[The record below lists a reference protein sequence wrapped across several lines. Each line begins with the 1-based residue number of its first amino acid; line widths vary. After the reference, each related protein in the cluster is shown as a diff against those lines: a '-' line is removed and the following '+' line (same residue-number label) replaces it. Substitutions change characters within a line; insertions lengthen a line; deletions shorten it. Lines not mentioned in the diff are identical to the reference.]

1 MSIWPRK
8 EAPSA
13 MPTRGATRSPS
24 TVAVLPMLI
33 VSVPVMLPLTLPIT
47 LTTLACTCAPTRAFW
62 ANREHAVVQP
72 GFSPRLGPQWSG
84 PSLAL
89 NSPLMTIDCPT
100 VPPFRSIV
108 WSLRW
113 SQSPSIGC
121 RFGSV

>member
-47 LTTLACTCAPTRAFW
+47 LTTWACTCAPTRAF
-62 ANREHAVVQP
+62 
-72 GFSPRLGPQWSG
+72 GPIVSTPWSSWIF
-84 PSLAL
+84 PSTWPSMVRSSLAL

-100 VPPFRSIV
+100 VSPFCSIALLPLLV
-108 WSLRW
+108 SL
-113 SQSPSIGC
+113 S
-121 RFGSV
+121 